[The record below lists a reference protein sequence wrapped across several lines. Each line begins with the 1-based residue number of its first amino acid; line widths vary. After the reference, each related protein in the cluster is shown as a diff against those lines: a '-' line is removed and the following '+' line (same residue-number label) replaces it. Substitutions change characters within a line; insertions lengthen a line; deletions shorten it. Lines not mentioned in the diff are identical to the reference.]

1 MLILVT
7 ESSCRRED
15 CRKYALFHARSLARA
30 SSGSRYRP
38 VSLRGSAA
46 GVRGVRG
53 AEGGGDRVTRGAYKG
68 GGGGGIKASESTY

>member
-15 CRKYALFHARSLARA
+15 CRKYALFHSRSLARA

-38 VSLRGSAA
+38 VSLRGSAT
-46 GVRGVRG
+46 GVHGRPM
-53 AEGGGDRVTRGAYKG
+53 AEGCAALIT
-68 GGGGGIKASESTY
+68 